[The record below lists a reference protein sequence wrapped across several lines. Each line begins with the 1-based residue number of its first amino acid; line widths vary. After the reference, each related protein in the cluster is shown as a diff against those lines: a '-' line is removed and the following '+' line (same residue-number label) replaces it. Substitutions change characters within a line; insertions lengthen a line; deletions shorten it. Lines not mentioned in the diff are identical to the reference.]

1 MKYIVPVPITDAALV
16 SSTAPESEYGE
27 WSASAVYP
35 PGQLVARTA
44 THSVYKFA
52 GTAAASSATP
62 PENDEANWTRVGPTN
77 RWACLDQTVGSA
89 SKVTAT
95 GPTAATDPVSM
106 TYVLKPGRVRGLAL
120 LDMDAEGVSVSMT
133 VGTESVFDATFDPL
147 GDTEDVDNWYDYYYS
162 AIVRRRMVVLT
173 DLPPFHEAEITVTLT
188 STGSVSLGTLV
199 VGDVY
204 SMGDVLGGV
213 SLGELSFDRL
223 ERDEFGILDI
233 ADRDSAKKMTLP
245 ILLPTSA
252 IDTAALRLRRFRSKP
267 IVWIGSPNHD
277 SMTAYGICRDW
288 SVLVP
293 GPNVSTLSLEI
304 EGLV

>member
-1 MKYIVPVPITDAALV
+1 MQYIVPVTIGEEQLV
-16 SSTAPESEYGE
+16 SSTAPESEHDE
-27 WSASAVYP
+27 WSASVVYP
-35 PGQLVARTA
+35 PEKLVARTA
-44 THSVYKFA
+44 THSVYKFSGA
-52 GTAAASSATP
+52 TAASSSTP
-62 PENDEANWTRVGPTN
+62 PESDEANWVRVGPTN
-77 RWACLDQTVGSA
+77 RWACLDQTVGSV
-89 SKVTAT
+89 SKATAV
-95 GPTAATDPVSM
+95 GAVSM
-106 TYVLKPGRVRGLAL
+106 TYVIKPGRVRGLAL
-120 LDMDAEGVSVSMT
+120 LDMDAEGVSVTMT
-133 VGTESVFDATFDPL
+133 IGDEAVFEAVFDPL
-147 GDTEDVDNWYDYYYS
+147 GDNEDVDNWYDYYYS

-173 DLPPFHEAEITVTLT
+173 DLPPFNEAEITVTLT
-188 STGSVSLGTLV
+188 GTGAVSLGTLV

-204 SMGDVLGGV
+204 SMGEVLGGV

-267 IVWIGSPNHD
+267 VVWIGSPNHD

>member
-1 MKYIVPVPITDAALV
+1 MQYIVPVTIGESELV
-16 SSTAPESEYGE
+16 SSTAPESEHGE
-27 WSASAVYP
+27 WSAAVVYP

-52 GTAAASSATP
+52 GTTAASSSTP
-62 PENDEANWTRVGPTN
+62 PESDAINWTRVGPTN

-89 SKVTAT
+89 SKVTAV
-95 GPTAATDPVSM
+95 GAVSM

-120 LDMDAEGVSVSMT
+120 LDMDAEGVSVAMKIGDE
-133 VGTESVFDATFDPL
+133 VVFEAAFDPL
-147 GDTEDVDNWYDYYYS
+147 GDNEDVDNWYDYYYS

-173 DLPPFHEAEITVTLT
+173 DLPPFNEAEITVTLT
-188 STGSVSLGTLV
+188 GTGTVSLGTLV

-204 SMGDVLGGV
+204 SMGEVLGGV

-293 GPNVSTLSLEI
+293 GPNLSTLSLEI